1 MVGPWLD
8 YGSADHGPTWPIVKI
23 GPTWPNLAQ
32 RQPSFSF
39 VVELAVLADESQSE
53 VERRLGA
60 L

>member
-1 MVGPWLD
+1 
-8 YGSADHGPTWPIVKI
+8 
-23 GPTWPNLAQ
+23 
-32 RQPSFSF
+32 